1 MKPHTRPPREA
12 FAAPMNTSDRTASKT
27 KIGVFP
33 IAGRGYSVAARYR
46 GRGRYAWTCHRTR
59 GKRERVGRSGGSDG
73 GASRVGPRRSRR
85 PSRSPLAR
93 STCLPSRRCWSD
105 FESDEH
111 EVVPGKAA
119 GADHPQVVAGLA
131 DRDVPV
137 RVLRV
142 IPGWRVVLTAL
153 AVLKHR
159 RIVGR
164 ALDGLFVIS
173 RHGAAGSLYSV
184 K

>member
-1 MKPHTRPPREA
+1 
-12 FAAPMNTSDRTASKT
+12 MNTSDRTASKA

-33 IAGRGYSVAARYR
+33 IAGRGYSVAARWR
-46 GRGRYAWTCHRTR
+46 QRP
-59 GKRERVGRSGGSDG
+59 RSGGSDG
-73 GASRVGPRRSRR
+73 EASRVGPRRSRR
-85 PSRSPLAR
+85 LSRSPLAR

-105 FESDEH
+105 LEFYQH
-111 EVVPGKAA
+111 EVVSGKAA
-119 GADHPQVVAGLA
+119 RADHPQVVAGLA
-131 DRDVPV
+131 ERDVPV

-142 IPGWRVVLTAL
+142 IPGGRVALTAL

-159 RIVGR
+159 RILGL